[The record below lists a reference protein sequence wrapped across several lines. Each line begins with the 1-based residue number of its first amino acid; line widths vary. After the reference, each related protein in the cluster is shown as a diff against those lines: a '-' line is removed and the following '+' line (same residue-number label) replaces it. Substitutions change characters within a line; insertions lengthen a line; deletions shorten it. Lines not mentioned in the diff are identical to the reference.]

1 MFDIGFS
8 ELLLCFIV
16 ALVVLGPEKLPKL
29 ARTVGHWT
37 GQARVYL
44 RNLTAEL
51 DRESRL
57 GELKQQLEEASQLVR
72 DQQRAVQNLMTKATT
87 GAYGITQDL
96 KDAAAPSPPASDDP
110 PPKDPPPPPPA

>member
-1 MFDIGFS
+1 MFDVGFS

-16 ALVVLGPEKLPKL
+16 ALVVLGPERLPKL

-44 RNLTAEL
+44 RNLTSEL

-57 GELKQQLEEASQLVR
+57 GELKQQLDEANQLVR

-87 GAYGITQDL
+87 GAYGITQDF
-96 KDAAAPSPPASDDP
+96 KDAVTPPPSSDD
-110 PPKDPPPPPPA
+110 PPKDPPPPSTTA